1 MQWGYSSVRRFAG
14 VSLECSSSGNAGVE
28 VCDGI
33 DNDCDGLVDEDLVGA
48 LTSRQVGICVGAR
61 LVCAGAAGWVEPN
74 LTTLPAMSLKKR
86 PVMVRTTT
94 AMVRSMKALSFT
106 APLADNQNG
115 VCSGMF

>member
-1 MQWGYSSVRRFAG
+1 MNATLCDGMDNDCDGTRRRPVPRLDTFGGNRPYVDPVTGQNLYLGDSCGTGSCNGNTVQCSGLG

-61 LVCAGAAGWVEPN
+61 LVCAGELVG
-74 LTTLPAMSLKKR
+74 
-86 PVMVRTTT
+86 
-94 AMVRSMKALSFT
+94 
-106 APLADNQNG
+106 
-115 VCSGMF
+115 